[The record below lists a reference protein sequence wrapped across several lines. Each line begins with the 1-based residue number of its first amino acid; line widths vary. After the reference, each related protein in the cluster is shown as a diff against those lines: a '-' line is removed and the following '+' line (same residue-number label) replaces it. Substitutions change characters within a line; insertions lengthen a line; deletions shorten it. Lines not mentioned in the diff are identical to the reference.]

1 MVPPTARRS
10 LARAA
15 VAAALAVTGAAAL
28 ALPAGAAPPGPRDP
42 WRDASYTPRPGQ
54 WRPYV
59 LAPSSRD
66 VRPTKIFRADPRQG
80 GIDGRPEA
88 ALRKGGRSVRLTGA
102 ADRTGSPLLIVDF
115 GKEVA
120 GHLNVRVTGASGAR
134 PKLRACFSES
144 VRYMALTPDA
154 NDGQG
159 RIAPGCDTAN
169 IWNGFPGQPYTRD
182 TDSHA
187 LPLDGADLP
196 GTVRDAN
203 LRGGFRYATLFLDGP
218 GHVDVD
224 AVSVDFTAAPDQRDL
239 DGYRG
244 HFLSS
249 DDMLNKI
256 WYAGAYTVQIN
267 TGASNTAKKWPYEP
281 GEGDHA
287 DDPVPHADPNTSVIY
302 DGGKRDR
309 IVWQG
314 DLAVQ
319 APVAYVSTYDLG
331 SVRNSLS
338 SLAAQQLPDGY
349 MPAASLVGQHNQ
361 NELRTYGE
369 YVTWFV
375 SNMYDHWWYTGDRA
389 YLDRWWPR
397 LTRATAW
404 LESVRA
410 EDGQDGQDGKGLIAF
425 EKSGSCGHY
434 GYRNCGHETYVNALY
449 ARNLDQMS
457 AMAKARGDA
466 SAATAYG
473 ERAAVVKKA
482 VDEQL
487 WDEKAGAYRL
497 SREIPGAYPQDGNV
511 AAVLTG
517 IASGD
522 RGTRALAYLRRN
534 NWTEIGSLT
543 VSPSTPNASIPPFYA
558 PLPSG
563 FEADARL
570 ETGDAA
576 GLELIRKYWGHQL
589 RQDPGTAFW
598 EHMQPDGT
606 PNLKQFSSLAHG
618 WAAQPTV
625 TLSTKVLG
633 VRPTAPGFS
642 SWAVVPFTGNLT
654 WAEGTVP
661 TPRGDIAASWRR
673 GGHGFE
679 LKVTAPRGTRGRLA
693 VPVTP
698 STRRVA
704 LDGRTVWADGRP
716 TAPGVSGDGRY
727 VYVDRTPGGRHTLTA
742 R

>member
-1 MVPPTARRS
+1 MVPTTARRS

-15 VAAALAVTGAAAL
+15 VAAALTITSTAAL
-28 ALPAGAAPPGPRDP
+28 ALPAVAAPRPRGP
-42 WRDASYTPRPGQ
+42 WQDASYTPRPGQ

-66 VRPTKIFRADPRQG
+66 VKPVTVFKADPRQG
-80 GIDGRPEA
+80 AIDGSPES
-88 ALRKGGRSVRLTGA
+88 ALRKGGGSVRLGGA
-102 ADRTGSPLLIVDF
+102 DDRAGSPLLIVDF

-120 GHLNVRVTGASGAR
+120 GHLKVRVKGTSGS

-144 VRYMALTPDA
+144 VRYMALDPEA

-159 RIAPGCDTAN
+159 KIAPGCDTAN
-169 IWNGFPGQPYTRD
+169 IWNGFPGRPYTAD

-187 LPLDGADLP
+187 LPLDGVSLP
-196 GTVRDAN
+196 GTVRDTE

-218 GHVDVD
+218 GGVDVD
-224 AVSVDFTAAPDQRDL
+224 AISLDFTAAPDQRDL

-249 DDMLNKI
+249 DDLLNKI

-267 TGASNTAKKWPYEP
+267 TGAPDTAKKWPYGP

-287 DDPVPHADPNTSVIY
+287 DAPVPHADPNVSVIY

-319 APVAYVSTYDLG
+319 APVAYVSTYDMG
-331 SVRNSLS
+331 SVDNSLS

-375 SNMYDHWWYTGDRA
+375 ANMYDHWWYTGDRA
-389 YLDRWWPR
+389 YLDRWWPQ
-397 LTRATAW
+397 LTKATAW

-410 EDGQDGQDGKGLIAF
+410 EDDGGLIGFAN
-425 EKSGSCGHY
+425 SGSCGHY
-434 GYRNCGHETYVNALY
+434 GYSDCGHETYVNALY
-449 ARNLDQMS
+449 ARNLEQMA

-466 SAATAYG
+466 SAAKTYAD
-473 ERAAVVKKA
+473 RSAAVKKA
-482 VDEQL
+482 VNDQL
-487 WDEKAGAYRL
+487 WDDGTGAYRL

-511 AAVLTG
+511 TAVLTG
-517 IASGD
+517 IAGGD
-522 RGTRALAYLRRN
+522 RAKRALAYLRAN
-534 NWTEIGSLT
+534 NWTDIGSLT
-543 VSPSTPNASIPPFYA
+543 VSTSTPNASLPPFYA

-570 ETGDAA
+570 ETGDAS

-589 RQDPGTAFW
+589 QQDPGSTFW

-606 PNLKQFSSLAHG
+606 PNLRQFSSLAHG

-625 TLSTKVLG
+625 TLSSRVLG
-633 VRPTAPGFS
+633 VRPAAPGYS
-642 SWAVVPFTGNLT
+642 SWAVVPFTGKLR

-661 TPRGDIAASWRR
+661 TPHGAIAASWRR
-673 GGHGFE
+673 TGHGFR
-679 LKVTAPRGTRGRLA
+679 LKVTAPSGTRGRLA
-693 VPVTP
+693 VPVAP
-698 STRRVA
+698 STRRVT
-704 LDGRTVWADGRP
+704 LDGRTVWAAGKA
-716 TAPGVSGDGRY
+716 TAHGVSSDGRY
-727 VYVDRTPGGRHTLTA
+727 VYVDGAPAGRHTLTA
-742 R
+742 H

>member
-1 MVPPTARRS
+1 MVPPTTNARRS

-15 VAAALAVTGAAAL
+15 VAAAVTGVAVFGASAAA
-28 ALPAGAAPPGPRDP
+28 APRPGDP
-42 WRDASYTPRPGQ
+42 WQDASYTPRPGQ

-66 VRPTKIFRADPRQG
+66 VTPVKIYKADPRQG
-80 GIDGRPEA
+80 AIDGSPDA
-88 ALRKGGRSVRLTGA
+88 ALRQGGGTVRLTGA
-102 ADRTGSPLLIVDF
+102 GDRAGSPLLIVDF

-120 GHLNVRVTGASGAR
+120 GHLNVRVKGTSAKP

-144 VRYMALTPDA
+144 VRYMALEPDA

-159 RIAPGCDTAN
+159 KIAPGCDTAN
-169 IWNGFPGQPYTRD
+169 IWNGFPGQPYTED

-187 LPLDGADLP
+187 LPLEGVKP
-196 GTVRDAN
+196 TETVRDKE

-218 GHVDVD
+218 GYVDVD
-224 AVSVDFTAAPDQRDL
+224 AVSLDFTAAPDQRDL
-239 DGYRG
+239 AGYRG

-249 DDMLNKI
+249 DHLLNKI

-267 TGASNTAKKWPYEP
+267 TGASDTAKKWPYAP

-287 DDPVPHADPNTSVIY
+287 DAPVPHADPKTSVIY

-319 APVAYVSTYDLG
+319 NPVALLSTYDTG
-331 SVRNSLS
+331 AVRNSLS

-349 MPAASLVGQHNQ
+349 MPGASLVGQHNQ

-375 SNMYDHWWYTGDRA
+375 ANMYDHWWSTGDRA
-389 YLDRWWPR
+389 YLDKWWPQ
-397 LTRATAW
+397 LTKATAW

-410 EDGQDGQDGKGLIAF
+410 EDDKGLIGF

-434 GYRNCGHETYVNALY
+434 GYSDCGHETYVNALY
-449 ARNLDQMS
+449 ARNLDQMA

-466 SAATAYG
+466 SAAATYAA
-473 ERAAVVKKA
+473 RAAAVKKA
-482 VDEQL
+482 VDAQL
-487 WDEKAGAYRL
+487 WDDEAGAYRL

-517 IASGD
+517 IARGD
-522 RGTRALAYLRRN
+522 RATRALAYLRKN
-534 NWTEIGSLT
+534 NWTDVGSLT
-543 VSPSTPNASIPPFYA
+543 MSPSTPNPSLSPFYA

-570 ETGDAA
+570 DTGDAA
-576 GLELIRKYWGHQL
+576 GLDLIRRHWGHQL
-589 RQDPGTAFW
+589 RQDPGSTFW
-598 EHMQPDGT
+598 EHMQPDGS

-625 TLSTKVLG
+625 TLSTRVLG
-633 VRPTAPGFS
+633 VRAAAPGFA
-642 SWAVVPFTGNLT
+642 SWEVVPFTGDLR

-673 GGHGFE
+673 TGGAFR
-679 LKVTAPRGTRGRLA
+679 LTVTAPRGTSGRLA
-693 VPVTP
+693 VPVTAA
-698 STRRVA
+698 TREVT
-704 LDGRTVWADGRP
+704 LDGRTVWAGGRP

-727 VYVDRTPGGRHTLTA
+727 VYVDGAPAGEHTLTA

>member
-1 MVPPTARRS
+1 MMVPPKTVRRS
-10 LARAA
+10 LVRAA
-15 VAAALAVTGAAAL
+15 VAAALTITSTASL
-28 ALPAGAAPPGPRDP
+28 ALPAVAAPHPKGPWQD
-42 WRDASYTPRPGQ
+42 DSYTPRPGQ

-59 LAPSSRD
+59 LAPAGRD
-66 VRPTKIFRADPRQG
+66 VKPVKVFKADPRQG
-80 GIDGRPEA
+80 GIEGSPEG
-88 ALRKGGRSVRLTGA
+88 ALKKGGASVRLTGA
-102 ADRTGSPLLIVDF
+102 ADRAGSPLLIVDF

-120 GHLNVRVTGASGAR
+120 GHLKVRVKGATGN

-144 VRYMALTPDA
+144 VRYMALAPDA
-154 NDGQG
+154 NGGQG
-159 RIAPGCDTAN
+159 KIAPGCDTAN
-169 IWNGFPGQPYTRD
+169 IWNGFPGQPYTED

-187 LPLDGADLP
+187 LPLDGVALP
-196 GTVRDAN
+196 GTVRDGA

-218 GHVDVD
+218 GSVDID
-224 AVSVDFTAAPDQRDL
+224 AVSLDFTAAPDQRDL

-249 DDMLNKI
+249 DDLLNKV

-267 TGASNTAKKWPYEP
+267 TGAPNTAKKWPYAP

-287 DDPVPHADPNTSVIY
+287 DAPVPHADPNTSVIY

-319 APVAYVSTYDLG
+319 APVAYVSTYDMG
-331 SVRNSLS
+331 AVDNSLS

-349 MPAASLVGQHNQ
+349 VPAASLVGQHNQ

-375 SNMYDHWWYTGDRA
+375 TNMYDHWWYTGDRA
-389 YLDRWWPR
+389 YLDKWWPQ
-397 LTRATAW
+397 LTKATAW

-410 EDGQDGQDGKGLIAF
+410 GDDKGLIAF
-425 EKSGSCGHY
+425 QESGSCGHY
-434 GYRNCGHETYVNALY
+434 GYSNCGHETYVNALY
-449 ARNLDQMS
+449 ARNLQQMA

-466 SAATAYG
+466 SAARTY
-473 ERAAVVKKA
+473 AARSAEVKKA
-482 VDEQL
+482 VNDQL

-511 AAVLTG
+511 TAVLTG
-517 IASGD
+517 IAGGD
-522 RGTRALAYLRRN
+522 RAERALAYLRAN
-534 NWTEIGSLT
+534 NWTDIGSLT
-543 VSPSTPNASIPPFYA
+543 VSQSTPNPSLPPFYA

-570 ETGDAA
+570 ETGDAS
-576 GLELIRKYWGHQL
+576 GLELIRNYWGHQL
-589 RQDPGTAFW
+589 RQDPGSTFS

-633 VRPTAPGFS
+633 VRPAAPGYA
-642 SWAVVPFTGNLT
+642 SWAVVPFTGDLA

-661 TPRGDIAASWRR
+661 TPHGDIAASWRR
-673 GGHGFE
+673 TGHGFQ
-679 LKVTAPRGTRGRLA
+679 LKVTAPRGTEGRLA
-693 VPVTP
+693 VPVGP
-698 STRRVA
+698 STRRVTF
-704 LDGRTVWADGRP
+704 DGRTVWAGGKA
-716 TAPGVSGDGRY
+716 TARGVSSDGRY
-727 VYVDRTPGGRHTLTA
+727 VYVDGASAGRHILTA